1 MRVYA
6 ELDASYGSEHP
17 VAEIVPYTQPTSL
30 APLARWP
37 LGPSSGFERFASLIV
52 LGTNPCLPANFK
64 LSFRASSSAART
76 IALTLPE
83 AAQSRRRGMRNDV
96 KLLAWLVA
104 ITLLLAVG
112 VAAQAQTGDL
122 DVVQLRPNFYVIG
135 GAGGNVVVQL
145 GPEGVILVDSGS
157 TERADQVLAAIRRL
171 TDLPIRYII
180 NTSMDADHTGGNEK
194 LARAGLSILPGAVV
208 AGAGLDDDVV
218 SNFGRASVLAHE
230 NVLGRMSAP
239 TGRQSPVASGL
250 WPTKTFNYHQYSMY
264 LNGEGIQVIHQPA
277 AHTDGDTIVFFRR
290 GDVIATGDIIDTTR
304 WPVID
309 TRRGGTVQG
318 ELDALNR
325 LMDLTIFNLPLQWK
339 ADRTFLVPGHGHVY
353 DKLDLLEY
361 RDAVTIVRDRVQD
374 LVDDGKTL
382 AQVKAAN
389 PTLGYRSQ
397 YGADSGPWT
406 TDMFV
411 EVIYNELAAK
421 KGKR

>member
-1 MRVYA
+1 MKR
-6 ELDASYGSEHP
+6 
-17 VAEIVPYTQPTSL
+17 
-30 APLARWP
+30 
-37 LGPSSGFERFASLIV
+37 
-52 LGTNPCLPANFK
+52 
-64 LSFRASSSAART
+64 
-76 IALTLPE
+76 
-83 AAQSRRRGMRNDV
+83 
-96 KLLAWLVA
+96 LAWLVA
-104 ITLLLAVG
+104 IALLFWVG
-112 VAAQAQTGDL
+112 VAAQAQNGDL
-122 DVVQLRPNFYVIG
+122 DVVQLRPNFSVIG
-135 GAGGNVVVQL
+135 GAGGNVVAQL

-157 TERADQVLAAIRRL
+157 TERADQVLAAVRRL

-208 AGAGLDDDVV
+208 AGAGLGDDVV

-250 WPTKTFNYHQYSMY
+250 WPTKTFAYHQYSMY

-309 TRRGGTVQG
+309 TKRGGSVQG

-325 LMDLTIFNLPLQWK
+325 LMDMTVFNLPLQWK

-374 LVDDGKTL
+374 LIGEGKTL
-382 AQVKAAN
+382 AQVKAAD

-411 EVIYNELAAK
+411 EVIYNELSAK
-421 KGKR
+421 KGKK

>member
-1 MRVYA
+1 
-6 ELDASYGSEHP
+6 
-17 VAEIVPYTQPTSL
+17 
-30 APLARWP
+30 
-37 LGPSSGFERFASLIV
+37 
-52 LGTNPCLPANFK
+52 
-64 LSFRASSSAART
+64 
-76 IALTLPE
+76 
-83 AAQSRRRGMRNDV
+83 V
-96 KLLAWLVA
+96 KRLAWLVA
-104 ITLLLAVG
+104 IALLFWVG
-112 VAAQAQTGDL
+112 VAAQAQNGDL

-135 GAGGNVVVQL
+135 GAGGNVVAQL

-157 TERADQVLAAIRRL
+157 TERADQVLAAVRRL
-171 TDLPIRYII
+171 TDLPIRYIV

-208 AGAGLDDDVV
+208 AGAGLGDDVV

-250 WPTKTFNYHQYSMY
+250 WPTKTFAYHQYSMY

-309 TRRGGTVQG
+309 TKRGGSVQG

-325 LMDLTIFNLPLQWK
+325 LMDMTVFNLPLQWK

-374 LVDDGKTL
+374 LIGEGKTL
-382 AQVKAAN
+382 AQVKAAD

-411 EVIYNELAAK
+411 EVIYNELSAK
-421 KGKR
+421 KGKK

>member
-1 MRVYA
+1 
-6 ELDASYGSEHP
+6 
-17 VAEIVPYTQPTSL
+17 
-30 APLARWP
+30 
-37 LGPSSGFERFASLIV
+37 
-52 LGTNPCLPANFK
+52 
-64 LSFRASSSAART
+64 
-76 IALTLPE
+76 
-83 AAQSRRRGMRNDV
+83 V

-104 ITLLLAVG
+104 IALLFWVG
-112 VAAQAQTGDL
+112 VAAQAQNGDL

-194 LARAGLSILPGAVV
+194 LAKAGLSILPGAVV
-208 AGAGLDDDVV
+208 AGAGLGDDVV

-250 WPTKTFNYHQYSMY
+250 WPTKTFAYHQYSMY

-309 TRRGGTVQG
+309 TKRGGTVQG

-325 LMDLTIFNLPLQWK
+325 LMDMTIFNLPLQWK
-339 ADRTFLVPGHGHVY
+339 ADRTFLVPGHGNVY

-374 LVDDGKTL
+374 LIDEGKTL

-397 YGADSGPWT
+397 YGADIGPWT

-411 EVIYNELAAK
+411 EVIYNELSAK
-421 KGKR
+421 KGKK

>member
-1 MRVYA
+1 
-6 ELDASYGSEHP
+6 
-17 VAEIVPYTQPTSL
+17 
-30 APLARWP
+30 
-37 LGPSSGFERFASLIV
+37 
-52 LGTNPCLPANFK
+52 
-64 LSFRASSSAART
+64 
-76 IALTLPE
+76 
-83 AAQSRRRGMRNDV
+83 V
-96 KLLAWLVA
+96 KLHAWLVA
-104 ITLLLAVG
+104 IALLFWVG
-112 VAAQAQTGDL
+112 VAAQAQNGDL

-208 AGAGLDDDVV
+208 AGAGLGDDVV

-250 WPTKTFNYHQYSMY
+250 WPTKTFAYHQYSMY

-325 LMDLTIFNLPLQWK
+325 LMDLTIYNLPLQWK

-374 LVDDGKTL
+374 LIDEGKTL
-382 AQVKAAN
+382 AQVKAAD

-411 EVIYNELAAK
+411 EVIYNELSAK
-421 KGKR
+421 KGKK